1 MRTAGSMGSAGP
13 AGSTESAG
21 PADSAGPTGSAT
33 AARPVGSAE
42 TASQGS
48 TPHTPSGR
56 PRTIAV
62 IGGGISGLAAAWF
75 VKQAAPE
82 AAVTVFEGSPRLGGK
97 LAVGEVG
104 GVAVDLGA
112 ESILNRRP
120 EAVDLARAVGLAEDV
135 IHPATASASVWSRG
149 ELVPMPKG
157 HLMGIPGD
165 PRVLAGLL
173 SPAGLKRAESGPAL
187 PSRARLRAEAEADDV
202 AVGRYVADRFG
213 PEVVDRLVEPLLGGV
228 YAGNADEI
236 SLRAAIPALVPAY
249 ESGEP
254 VDEAV
259 AGILAAQAAAA
270 NPKPVFAGI
279 RGGVGRFPT
288 VLAQACEKAGVTVL
302 ASTMVR
308 DLSRTPDGWRLV
320 CGPVPA
326 AEAHEFDAV
335 VVAVPGAPAA
345 RLLRDIAPAAA
356 AELAD
361 IEYASVALATFV
373 FDDAALPPG
382 SGFLVPPADGRFIK
396 ASTFATAKWS
406 WLAESAAG
414 KTVVRASVGRH
425 RETADLQRAD
435 AELSALALADLRR
448 ALGPDAL
455 GEPIDWHV
463 QRWGGGLPQ
472 YAVGHVARVER
483 IRAAV
488 AAQPGLAV
496 CGAAYD
502 GVGIAACVASAEQ
515 AAREITGKE
524 E

>member
-1 MRTAGSMGSAGP
+1 MSAAGSA
-13 AGSTESAG
+13 
-21 PADSAGPTGSAT
+21 GSAT
-33 AARPVGSAE
+33 AVRSAGSAE

-48 TPHTPSGR
+48 TPDTPSGR

-75 VKQAAPE
+75 VKQSAPE

-104 GVAVDLGA
+104 GVGVDLGA

-120 EAVDLARAVGLAEDV
+120 EAVDLVRAVGLAEDV
-135 IHPATASASVWSRG
+135 VHPATASASVWSRG

-173 SPAGLKRAESGPAL
+173 SRAGLKRAESGPAL
-187 PSRARLRAEAEADDV
+187 PSRARLRAEAETDDV

-228 YAGNADEI
+228 YAGSADEI

-259 AGILAAQAAAA
+259 SKILAAQAAAA

-279 RGGVGRFPT
+279 RGGVGRFPA

-308 DLSRTPDGWRLV
+308 ELSRTPDGWRLV

-345 RLLRDIAPAAA
+345 RLLRDVAPAAA

-373 FDDAALPPG
+373 FDDATALPAG
-382 SGFLVPPADGRFIK
+382 SGFLVPPADRRFIK
-396 ASTFATAKWS
+396 ASTFSSVKWS
-406 WLAESAAG
+406 WLAESG
-414 KTVVRASVGRH
+414 KTVIRASVGRH
-425 RETADLQRAD
+425 RESADLRRED
-435 AELSALALADLRR
+435 AELSALALADLRK
-448 ALGPDAL
+448 ALGPNAL
-455 GEPIDWHV
+455 GEPVDWHV

-472 YAVGHVARVER
+472 YAVGHVARVGR
-483 IRAAV
+483 ILAAV
-488 AAQPGLAV
+488 ASQPGLAV

-502 GVGIAACVASAEQ
+502 GVGIAACVASASR
-515 AAREITGKE
+515 AAREITHE
-524 E
+524 EE

>member
-1 MRTAGSMGSAGP
+1 MSTADTTDSARSADSARSTDSARPAGP
-13 AGSTESAG
+13 AGAVSR
-21 PADSAGPTGSAT
+21 GSA
-33 AARPVGSAE
+33 P
-42 TASQGS
+42 
-48 TPHTPSGR
+48 PPPDGR
-56 PRTIAV
+56 PRTVAV
-62 IGGGISGLAAAWF
+62 IGGGVSGLAAAWF

-82 AAVTVFEGSPRLGGK
+82 AGVTVFEGSPRLGGK

-104 GVAVDLGA
+104 GVGVDLGA

-120 EAVDLARAVGLAEDV
+120 EAVDLARAVGLAEDIV
-135 IHPATASASVWSRG
+135 HPATASASVWSRG
-149 ELVPMPKG
+149 ELVPMPRG

-165 PRVLAGLL
+165 PRALAGLL
-173 SPAGLKRAESGPAL
+173 SPAGLKRAASGPAL
-187 PSRARLRAEAEADDV
+187 PSRSRLRSEAEADDV

-228 YAGNADEI
+228 YAGHAAEI
-236 SLRAAIPALVPAY
+236 SLRASIPALVPAY

-270 NPKPVFAGI
+270 DPKPVFAGI
-279 RGGVGRFPT
+279 RGGVGRFPA
-288 VLAQACEKAGVTVL
+288 VLAQSCEKAGVTVL
-302 ASTMVR
+302 ASTAVR
-308 DLSRTPDGWRLV
+308 ELSRTPEGWRLV

-326 AEAHEFDAV
+326 AEVHEFDAV

-345 RLLRDIAPAAA
+345 RLLRDAAPGAAR
-356 AELAD
+356 ELAE

-373 FDDAALPPG
+373 FDDAALPAG

-396 ASTFATAKWS
+396 ASTFSSAKWS
-406 WLAESAAG
+406 WLAASGSG

-425 RETADLQRAD
+425 RETADLQRDD
-435 AELSALALADLRR
+435 AELSVLALADLRT
-448 ALGPDAL
+448 ALGPGAL
-455 GEPIDWHV
+455 GEPVDRHV

-472 YAVGHVARVER
+472 YAVGHVARVGR

-488 AAQPGLAV
+488 ASQPGLAV

-502 GVGIAACVASAEQ
+502 GVGIAACVASAMR
-515 AAREITGKE
+515 AAREIIHHGE
-524 E
+524 